1 MEELKKEPVT
11 ACLILSNIL
20 VFLLVEITGGSQNT
34 MHMLKCGAAY
44 GPAILEGGE
53 YYRLFTSMFLH
64 FGMAHLAN
72 NMLVL
77 LVIGQRLEPV
87 VGKLRFGLIYLL
99 GGLGGNVISLWV
111 NIRSSSYAV
120 SAGASG
126 AVFAVVGAML
136 WAVLRNKGRVQDI
149 TGKQML
155 IMAFFSVYFGFASEG
170 VDNVA
175 HLGGLICGFVLCMLL
190 YHPRNNRKIVP

>member
-64 FGMAHLAN
+64 FAGD
-72 NMLVL
+72 
-77 LVIGQRLEPV
+77 RTT
-87 VGKLRFGLIYLL
+87 
-99 GGLGGNVISLWV
+99 
-111 NIRSSSYAV
+111 
-120 SAGASG
+120 AGAGSRKTQVCADISSG
-126 AVFAVVGAML
+126 RPWRECDFTVG
-136 WAVLRNKGRVQDI
+136 
-149 TGKQML
+149 
-155 IMAFFSVYFGFASEG
+155 
-170 VDNVA
+170 
-175 HLGGLICGFVLCMLL
+175 
-190 YHPRNNRKIVP
+190 

>member
-44 GPAILEGGE
+44 ESAILEGGE

-87 VGKLRFGLIYLL
+87 VGKLRFVLIYLL

-111 NIRSSSYAV
+111 NIRSSSYTV

-170 VDNVA
+170 VDNAA

>member
-111 NIRSSSYAV
+111 NIRSSSYA
-120 SAGASG
+120 GASG

-170 VDNVA
+170 VDNAA